1 MTTYARVVPDIAARA
16 IDGSF
21 DYAVPHQLAEACQV
35 GCTVLVGFA
44 HREVVG
50 YVVGLADAPA
60 ADVDP
65 ACVQP
70 VKSVLSAPS
79 FDGVGA
85 RLATWMAREYAAP
98 LAVCLRLMLPPG
110 QTMRVAREDG
120 GHWQLVVERT
130 KAVDDRWVS
139 LTPEGGDFSPR
150 ANAKRQLR
158 VLEALAAG
166 PQRMAELS
174 ALVPGAGSV
183 VSALVKRGVVS
194 VEHRRRV
201 RGSAEGAGTSLSS
214 ARAPRPERLTEG
226 QRAALAAIARAADAR
241 TGDVVLVDGV
251 TGSGKTEV
259 YLDAIERELA
269 QGRGAIVLVPEIS
282 LTAQTVGRFRSRF
295 GDDVAILHSRLST
308 GERFDQWD
316 MVRTGA
322 AHVVV
327 GARSALF
334 APLDNVGLVIVD
346 EEHEGSYKQDQAPRY
361 HAREAAAELARL
373 RGAALVLGSA
383 TPSLES
389 LERCRRGS
397 WRGVAWTRV
406 EMPERPGG
414 AVLPRVRVVDMR
426 GEFAAKNGSIFSRP
440 LRDAL
445 LGVAERREKAVLLLN
460 RRGFASFLMCRE
472 CGCVPT
478 CTHCSTALTYHERTH
493 SLVCHSCG
501 RAWPVRAYPDPSTRC
516 PNCGSRYL
524 ARFGVGTQRVED
536 ELAML
541 LGGRVGIGVSGS
553 PVVAAAGETAGAL
566 PVSVMAGGA
575 AEIGAVP
582 TSATSASALAAGVAP
597 AAAAADSRTSATGA
611 IGAAPA
617 CAEPARPR
625 SDDFACTRAGG
636 VDVIR
641 MDADTTSSKGAHTRL
656 LERFDASECAVL
668 VGTQMI
674 AKGLDFPEVTL
685 VGVVNAD
692 TTLKLPDFRAAER
705 TYHLL
710 EQVAGRAGRGGRP
723 GEVIVQTYW
732 ATHPAIEA
740 VARHDRSIFE
750 RYELAQREE
759 AYYPPF
765 SRLANVVVLG
775 VEERVVRERTDALA
789 RAIRSEVGEDEAYE
803 VLGPAD
809 CVRGRVKD
817 RVRRHVMVKGPVDA
831 ELGPLLAHA
840 ASTLPSDRRV
850 TVAIDVDAYDVL

>member
-1 MTTYARVVPDIAARA
+1 MRYAHIVPDIAARA
-16 IDGSF
+16 IDGCF
-21 DYAVPHQLAEACQV
+21 DYAVPPELAETCLV
-35 GCTVLVGFA
+35 GCCVLVSFG
-44 HREVVG
+44 HRDVVG
-50 YVVGLADAPA
+50 YVVGLADEPA
-60 ADVDP
+60 SGVDP
-65 ACVQP
+65 ARVQP
-70 VKSVLSAPS
+70 VRSVLALPS
-79 FDGVGA
+79 FDEVGA
-85 RLATWMAREYAAP
+85 RLASWIAHEYAAP

-110 QTMRVAREDG
+110 QTMRVTREEG
-120 GHWQLVVERT
+120 GDWTLVAERA

-139 LTPEGGDFSPR
+139 LTDEGRAFRPR
-150 ANAKRQLR
+150 ANAKRQQR
-158 VLEALAAG
+158 VIEALAAG
-166 PQRMAELS
+166 PQRVAELS

-183 VSALVKRGVVS
+183 VSALLKHGVVD

-201 RGSAEGAGTSLSS
+201 RGSADAASTLSS
-214 ARAPRPERLTEG
+214 ARAPRPARLTDG
-226 QRAALAAIARAADAR
+226 QEAALSAIARAADAR
-241 TGDVVLVDGV
+241 AGDVVLVDGV

-259 YLDAIERELA
+259 YLDAIERELSR
-269 QGRGAIVLVPEIS
+269 GRGAIVLVPEIS

-316 MVRTGA
+316 MVREGR

-334 APLDNVGLVIVD
+334 APLANVGLVIVD

-397 WRGVAWTRV
+397 WRGVSWMRV

-414 AVLPRVRVVDMR
+414 AVLPRVCVVDMR
-426 GEFAAKNGSIFSRP
+426 REFAAKNGSIFSRA
-440 LRDAL
+440 LGDAL
-445 LGVAERREKAVLLLN
+445 LKMAERREKAVLLLN

-501 RAWPVRAYPDPSTRC
+501 RSWPVRAYPDPSTRC
-516 PNCGSRYL
+516 PSCGSRYL
-524 ARFGVGTQRVED
+524 AQFGVGTQRVED
-536 ELAML
+536 ELGML
-541 LGGRVGIGVSGS
+541 L
-553 PVVAAAGETAGAL
+553 AGK
-566 PVSVMAGGA
+566 
-575 AEIGAVP
+575 
-582 TSATSASALAAGVAP
+582 
-597 AAAAADSRTSATGA
+597 
-611 IGAAPA
+611 
-617 CAEPARPR
+617 
-625 SDDFACTRAGG
+625 G

-641 MDADTTSSKGAHTRL
+641 MDADTTATKGAHTRL

-710 EQVAGRAGRGGRP
+710 EQVAGRAGRGERL
-723 GEVIVQTYW
+723 GEVVIQTYW
-732 ATHPAIEA
+732 ATHPAIAA
-740 VARHDRSIFE
+740 VATHERATFE
-750 RYELAQREE
+750 RFELAQRRE

-765 SRLANVVVLG
+765 SRVANVVVSG
-775 VEERVVRERTDALA
+775 VFETCVRGRARAMADAVRREVADVDGAAHGGHGTVRGGEPSTCMLLTDAPEAPEL
-789 RAIRSEVGEDEAYE
+789 SELPEGWE
-803 VLGPAD
+803 VLGPSE
-809 CVRGRVKD
+809 CVKGRVKD
-817 RVRRHVMVKGPVDA
+817 RHRWHLIVKAPPEVALGPV
-831 ELGPLLAHA
+831 LSA
-840 ASTLPSDRRV
+840 AAGSLPSDRR
-850 TVAIDVDAYDVL
+850 TTMAIDVDAYDFM